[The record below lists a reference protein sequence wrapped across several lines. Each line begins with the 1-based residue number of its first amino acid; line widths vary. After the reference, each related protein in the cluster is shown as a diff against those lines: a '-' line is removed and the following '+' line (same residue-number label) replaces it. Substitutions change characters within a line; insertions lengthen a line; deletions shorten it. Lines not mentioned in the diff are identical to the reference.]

1 MPIDQTTV
9 RRIARLARI
18 RLADDE
24 APQLASELNSIFS
37 WIEKL
42 DEVDTTGIE
51 PMTSV
56 VEMKMKWR
64 DDTVSDGEDPD
75 GVLANAPRSE
85 DHLYLVP
92 KVVE

>member
-1 MPIDQTTV
+1 MPIDQATV

-24 APQLASELNSIFS
+24 VPQLASELNSIFS

-56 VEMKMKWR
+56 VEMKMKCATTR
-64 DDTVSDGEDPD
+64 SATARIPD